1 MANIWGYD
9 FLSYCILKLLVLE
22 SRFKVIR
29 PFPHH
34 LEALKLNS
42 TTKTT
47 NKLHVLQKANL
58 KDSYSK
64 RQICVSIMAL

>member
-22 SRFKVIR
+22 SRLKVIGS
-29 PFPHH
+29 FPHD
-34 LEALKLNS
+34 LEAEQHMS
-42 TTKTT
+42 TTTT

-58 KDSYSK
+58 KDFLTRKGRS
-64 RQICVSIMAL
+64 V